1 MKCYRPSCE
10 VDEGCN
16 LAQREAHLK
25 RIKPACIQ
33 QAIAHSSKPSSEL
46 LMWEDNDRFAWG
58 GLVALRAH
66 AIELP
71 PMGIRQA
78 LELLSN
84 GDCASD
90 K

>member
-1 MKCYRPSCE
+1 
-10 VDEGCN
+10 
-16 LAQREAHLK
+16 
-25 RIKPACIQ
+25 
-33 QAIAHSSKPSSEL
+33 
-46 LMWEDNDRFAWG
+46 MWEDNDRFAWG